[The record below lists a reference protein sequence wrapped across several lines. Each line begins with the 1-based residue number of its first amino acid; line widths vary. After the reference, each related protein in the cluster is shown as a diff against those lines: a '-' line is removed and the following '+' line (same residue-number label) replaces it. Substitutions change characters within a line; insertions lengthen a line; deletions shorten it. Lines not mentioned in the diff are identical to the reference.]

1 MDIKALKANRNI
13 AARNHWK
20 MRMAGLELRPY
31 FGHYARFDQEPAVME
46 TYTATAPEPLYRSL
60 VGMAPSGKAQYMV
73 LLAALAVLVNKY
85 AGTDD
90 VVIFSPSFAGELSG
104 KDSIIPVRMQ
114 NLSGNSFRELLLM
127 VKDQLMA
134 DIKQGDYPLE
144 KKLGVN
150 EEELA
155 KLNCTGMLLK
165 GLQDA
170 TAFDEFIPGILFS
183 FTVTD
188 TLSIEIIANRQK
200 CNDHIEVLPAMYFS
214 LLEKILANP
223 GQKVAEVELEFF
235 GEEQQLAFENA
246 PSLMHCWEHQAV
258 NHPAKKAVISNDQSI
273 DFGKLNEDAGKLARY
288 LCDKGVQPGQAV
300 SVLLESSIAYVTGV
314 LAVVKAGAVIVPID
328 PAYSDETISAI
339 IKDAAVACVVSR
351 EEILLKRDIKLFSA
365 QICIDKHKPAID
377 KYPANGIFV
386 PASDLFVVQYTTRM
400 GAEPVGIGR
409 SVEDFMHQL
418 QWRWN
423 NYPCPPEAKC
433 LQSSSLR
440 NSDHLFEIFAALLQG
455 NTLVI
460 QSDEDV
466 AELINRYDICSITA
480 TPALLPQLI
489 NTDLKYIF
497 CTGDRIPS
505 SLAKAFSKTKL
516 VNVYSNAEVG
526 AAAADGKPI
535 GRKKI
540 FILDN
545 KGRPVA
551 KGVPGRVWIGDVE
564 TGDIGVWSPGGLL
577 EILGRADED
586 ITVGRYIFRP
596 VELEAL
602 LHKHE
607 QIKKAIVVG
616 GGNIEEKYLL
626 VYYTAKE
633 EIEPS
638 QLLALLSEK
647 LPASVPVYFIKLDE
661 FSLTSR
667 GKVDRTL
674 LPDPVTTAEE
684 RYVPPSNE
692 LEEKLVDAWADILKL
707 NKNEIGVNA
716 SFFRLGGNSLRAITL
731 VNKIHGL
738 FGVDISVK
746 EVFKRKS
753 IRNLAG
759 LLQASAKSEYT
770 RFRKAEE
777 REYYELSISQQRLFY
792 LHELDHSSLTLNIP
806 TVLKLEG
813 ELDIPKLKNSLYQ
826 MVERQESL
834 RTSFRTIHE
843 KPVQLVTKEFD
854 FDLEYFQA
862 TEDEVEDIIQSF
874 IRPFN
879 IAVPPLFR
887 VGLIQTAPTVYYLMV
902 DIHHLITD
910 GTSMGLLVKDFM
922 ALYGDAAQPVPDLH
936 YKDYATWQQSK
947 GYRKK
952 SDRQKNFWINEFA
965 EPIVSLNL
973 PIDFIRPSGSATDG
987 DFIKF
992 DFSIDE
998 TKALRALAQSE
1009 VVTTSML
1016 LLSILNVLFAKMAHQ
1031 EDIVIGMATAGRED
1045 FVLDNMIGMF
1055 PVVLPLRNHPKGHLK
1070 FNEFLTGLRTKFLSA
1085 LDNQGYHYEDLAKEL
1100 RIERTT
1106 DRNPWFDVL
1115 FLYQNFEKPEL
1126 FMPGMT
1132 VSMYKEKNI
1141 VAHEKLNMTITE
1153 SEEQIFFR
1161 LVYSKLLFKRETI
1174 ERLVHYLKQ
1183 VARTVIRDASI
1194 KIADIEL
1201 VSAEE
1206 KAQLLQSFNNF
1217 NTVPLAQETFSD
1229 VFQRQVIK
1237 TPLSVAVEHNGRSL
1251 TYEELGVA
1259 AKQLAACF
1267 QRAGAGPGSHVVIY
1281 MPRSIEM
1288 LTSIVAAFYTGAA
1301 YIPVDVSFPMQ
1312 RVAEILADSE
1322 AQIVATTKE
1331 LAATVRELN
1340 NSIKVID
1347 EVADAAELLPVQKNV
1362 HDLAYMIYTSG
1373 TTGKPKG
1380 VMIHQLGM
1388 MNHLHAM
1395 VKVLGLHEKDII
1407 AQTASPSFDISVWQF
1422 LNALIIGATTLIIDN
1437 EKILDPPA
1445 MLAELRKRSVTIFQS
1460 VPSIMTTFLEDLLSE
1475 EDRELP
1481 HLRWMIPTGEPLNV
1495 PLAKKW
1501 YACYPQIPLLNAY
1514 GPAEASDDVT
1524 TCIVKP
1530 PADGQQTIPV
1540 GKPVQNMQVF
1550 ILDNALKLCPV
1561 GVKGEICVTG
1571 VGVGK
1576 GYWKDEEKTKRS
1588 FVPNPY
1594 ATGEMDGMLYK
1605 TGDVGYYLENGNIVC
1620 LGRKDDQVKIRGL
1633 RIELGEIE
1641 SRLLQH
1647 EAIREVAILVRE
1659 WSGSQHLVA
1668 YYVAGKEIKAAEL
1681 ETYLAAHLPQ
1691 YMIPS
1696 YFIYLTELPVTLN
1709 GKLDRRALPDPDI
1722 KSKEVYLPP
1731 ITETEQKLAGI
1742 WARVLNTGNTP
1753 ISIDASFFYLGGHSL
1768 NAITVINKIYKEFDV
1783 KISLREF
1790 FVKPTIQSIAE
1801 FIEAHR
1807 WVKEETETEELD
1819 RTELI
1824 V

>member
-1 MDIKALKANRNI
+1 MAEKSTLDIKALKANRNI
-13 AARNHWK
+13 SARNHWK
-20 MRMAGLELRPY
+20 TRMAGLVFRSY
-31 FGHYARFDQEPAVME
+31 FGHYARGYEEPPVTE
-46 TYTATAPEPLYRSL
+46 TYTATAPEEVYRSL
-60 VGMAPSGKAQYMV
+60 ISMAPSGKAQYLV
-73 LLAALAVLVNKY
+73 LLAALAVLGNKY

-90 VVIFSPSFAGELSG
+90 MVVLSPSLAG
-104 KDSIIPVRMQ
+104 DSIMPVRIQ
-114 NLSGNSFRELLLM
+114 DFSGSSFRELLLM
-127 VKDQLMA
+127 LKDQLMA
-134 DIKQGDYPLE
+134 DMKHSDYPLE
-144 KKLGVN
+144 KKLGVS
-150 EEELA
+150 EEEIA
-155 KLNCTGMLLK
+155 KLSSTGMMLK
-165 GLQDA
+165 GLH
-170 TAFDEFIPGILFS
+170 EFNELTPGILFS
-183 FTVTD
+183 FTVKD
-188 TLSIEIIANRQK
+188 SLIVEVIANRQQ
-200 CNDHIEVLPAMYFS
+200 CNDHIELLPGLYVS
-214 LLEKILANP
+214 LLEKILADP
-223 GQKVAEVELEFF
+223 AQKIADIELCAEQ
-235 GEEQQLAFENA
+235 EEQPALNDV

-258 NHPAKKAVISNDQSI
+258 NHPAKKAVIAGNQSI
-273 DFGKLNEDAGKLARY
+273 DFGHLNEDAGKLARY

-300 SVLLESSIAYVTGV
+300 GVLLERSIAYVTGV
-314 LAVVKAGAVIVPID
+314 LAGVKAGAVIVPID
-328 PAYSDETISAI
+328 PAYSDELISTI
-339 IKDAAVACVVSR
+339 IKDAAVACVISR

-386 PASDLFVVQYTTRM
+386 PASGMFFVQYSTRV
-400 GAEPVGIGR
+400 AEEPVGIGR
-409 SVEDFMHQL
+409 SLEDFMAQL

-423 NYPCPPEAKC
+423 NHPCPPEAKC
-433 LQSSSLR
+433 LQSSNLR

-455 NTLVI
+455 NTLVM
-460 QSDEDV
+460 QGDEDAV
-466 AELINRYDICSITA
+466 ELINKHDICTITA
-480 TPALLPQLI
+480 TPAMLPQLI
-489 NTDLKYIF
+489 KTNLRYIF
-497 CTGDRIPS
+497 CTGERLPL
-505 SLAKAFSKTKL
+505 SLASKRI
-516 VNVYSNAEVG
+516 VNVYSNAEAG
-526 AAAADGKPI
+526 MAAANGKPI
-535 GRKKI
+535 ANKKI
-540 FILDN
+540 SILNN
-545 KGRPVA
+545 KLRPVP

-564 TGDIGVWSPGGLL
+564 TADIGMWSPDGLL
-577 EILGRADED
+577 EILGRVDED
-586 ITVGRYIFRP
+586 ISVGRYNFRS
-596 VELEAL
+596 VDLEAL

-607 QIKKAIVVG
+607 QIEKAIVVG
-616 GGNIEEKYLL
+616 GENPEEKYLL
-626 VYYTAKE
+626 VYYTAKGE
-633 EIEPS
+633 LEHA
-638 QLLALLSEK
+638 QLLALLAEK
-647 LPASVPVYFIKLDE
+647 LPASLPVHFLKMDE
-661 FSLTSR
+661 FALTSR
-667 GKVDRTL
+667 GKIDCTL
-674 LPDPVTTAEE
+674 LPDPVTTSEE

-692 LEEKLVDAWADILKL
+692 LEEKLVETWADILKL
-707 NKNEIGVNA
+707 DRNEIGVNA

-777 REYYELSISQQRLFY
+777 REYYDLSISQQRLFY

-806 TVLKLEG
+806 TVLRLEG
-813 ELDIPKLKNSLYQ
+813 ELDFPKLKRSFYQ

-834 RTSFRTIHE
+834 RTSFRTINE
-843 KPVQLVTKEFD
+843 KPVQLVTDNFEFD
-854 FDLEYFQA
+854 VEYFQA
-862 TEDEVEDIIQSF
+862 TEEEVEDIIQGF

-902 DIHHLITD
+902 DIHHIITD

-922 ALYGDAAQPVPDLH
+922 ALYSDAAQPVPDLH

-952 SDRQKNFWINEFA
+952 SERQKNFWINEFA

-987 DFIKF
+987 ALIKF
-992 DFSIDE
+992 DFNTEE

-1055 PVVLPLRNHPKGHLK
+1055 PVVLPLRNHPKGNLK
-1070 FNEFLTGLRTKFLSA
+1070 FNEFLAGLRTKFLSA

-1126 FMPGMT
+1126 HMPGMS

-1153 SEEQIFFR
+1153 SEDQIFFR
-1161 LVYSKLLFKRETI
+1161 LVYSKLLFRRETI
-1174 ERLVHYLKQ
+1174 ERLVKYLKQ
-1183 VARTVIRDASI
+1183 VAAAVVRDAGI
-1194 KIADIEL
+1194 RIADIEL
-1201 VSAEE
+1201 VSADE
-1206 KAQLLQSFNNF
+1206 KARLLHSFSNL
-1217 NTVPLAQETFSD
+1217 NTAPLANETFTD
-1229 VFQRQVIK
+1229 VFHRQVAK
-1237 TPLSVAVEHNGRSL
+1237 TPQSIAVEHNGKKLSYQKL
-1251 TYEELGVA
+1251 DA
-1259 AKQLAACF
+1259 IAKQLAARL
-1267 QRAGAGPGSHVVIY
+1267 QNAGAAPGRNVIIY

-1288 LTSIVAAFYTGAA
+1288 LASIIATFYTGAA
-1301 YIPVDVSFPMQ
+1301 YIPVDIGFPTQ

-1322 AQIVATTKE
+1322 ANIIVTTTE
-1331 LAATVRELN
+1331 LAATVN
-1340 NSIKVID
+1340 HPINVIC
-1347 EVADAAELLPVQKNV
+1347 ADDTTEAGELLPVQKNV
-1362 HDLAYMIYTSG
+1362 QDLAYIIYTSG

-1395 VKVLGLHEKDII
+1395 VKVLDLHEKDII

-1422 LNALIIGATTLIIDN
+1422 LNALIIGAKTLIIDN

-1445 MLAELRKRSVTIFQS
+1445 MLAELRTKEVTIFQS
-1460 VPSIMTTFLEDLLSE
+1460 VPSLMTTFLEDVLTE
-1475 EDRELP
+1475 EDRALP

-1501 YACYPQIPLLNAY
+1501 YACYPEIPLLNAY

-1524 TCIVKP
+1524 TCVVKAP
-1530 PADGQQTIPV
+1530 TEGQQAIPV

-1550 ILDNALKLCPV
+1550 ILDNALKLCPI
-1561 GVKGEICVTG
+1561 GVKGEICVAG

-1588 FVPNPY
+1588 FVPNPF
-1594 ATGEMDGMLYK
+1594 ATGAHDATLYK
-1605 TGDVGYYLENGNIVC
+1605 TGDVGYYLEDGNIVC

-1647 EAIREVAILVRE
+1647 SAIREVAILVRE

-1668 YYVAGKEIKAAEL
+1668 YYVADKEIKAAEL
-1681 ETYLAAHLPQ
+1681 ETYLSAHLPQ

-1696 YFIYLTELPVTLN
+1696 YFIYLAELPVTLN

-1731 ITETEQKLAGI
+1731 TTETEQKLADI
-1742 WARVLNTGNTP
+1742 WSRVLNTGSTP

-1790 FVKPTIQSIAE
+1790 FVKPTIQSIAG

-1807 WVKEETETEELD
+1807 WVKEEAETEELD